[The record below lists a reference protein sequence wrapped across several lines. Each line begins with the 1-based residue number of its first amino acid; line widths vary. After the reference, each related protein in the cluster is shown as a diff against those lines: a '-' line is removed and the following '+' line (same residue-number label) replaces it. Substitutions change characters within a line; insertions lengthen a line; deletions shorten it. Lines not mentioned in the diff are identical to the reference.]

1 MSTLGRLA
9 SSAINLIP
17 IYFVAIIGLLGTVYI
32 FNSNYEAVVETE
44 DKQYNWNGQ
53 DIAIGDEEEGKELFD
68 VLGVRQ
74 VDRVLSFQLNDPNPE
89 ATYEINFGDGNCVEM
104 HQQSID
110 YIYKDTGRYE
120 VELWVTHYGV
130 SRQIDFQQIAIDMF
144 RP

>member
-9 SSAINLIP
+9 SSALNLIP

-32 FNSNYEAVVETE
+32 FNSNYEAVVETDE
-44 DKQYNWNGQ
+44 KQYNWNGQ
-53 DIAIGDEEEGKELFD
+53 DITIGDEEEGKELFD
-68 VLGVRQ
+68 ILGVRQ
-74 VDRVLSFQLNDPNPE
+74 IDRVLSFQLNDPNPE

-104 HQQSID
+104 RQQSID
-110 YIYKDTGRYE
+110 YIYKDTGTYE